1 MQWRP
6 LKFIFDSPPAQQIY
20 LSTVLTF
27 ILLTAWFQVSQ
38 PPLFSS
44 PLMAGAEPVKPADK
58 SVKKSSS
65 SKVSQFGILISASL
79 CSNCPLKSYFVTT
92 KAQQFPSAQLNFHS
106 IDSLISGLTVASF
119 LLPSYGC
126 CRPRQASRQVC
137 KETQQLEGEQISFCQ
152 ARAANSN
159 SVAHIYFL
167 TPIRAINIEREHF
180 QYSHDSFVISKSAKI
195 VNKLW
200 QS

>member
-1 MQWRP
+1 MVSGLKVTPFLRPSYGCCRPCQASRQVCKEKQQLRGEPIWYFNPCNSMQWRP

-119 LLPSYGC
+119 LLPSNGC

-137 KETQQLEGEQISFCQ
+137 KEKQ
-152 ARAANSN
+152 
-159 SVAHIYFL
+159 
-167 TPIRAINIEREHF
+167 
-180 QYSHDSFVISKSAKI
+180 
-195 VNKLW
+195 
-200 QS
+200 